1 MGLEDSRLQ
10 DIKDLSI
17 KWKTFQGLICSSSS
31 RRRNDDELQ
40 SSYCIAAAVAITIIG
55 SVAVKCKKK
64 NYILKCKNFFA

>member
-40 SSYCIAAAVAITIIG
+40 SSDCIAAAVAITI
-55 SVAVKCKKK
+55 
-64 NYILKCKNFFA
+64 

>member
-40 SSYCIAAAVAITIIG
+40 SSDCIAAAVAITIIG
-55 SVAVKCKKK
+55 SVAIKCKIK
-64 NYILKCKNFFA
+64 LHFEV